1 MWGGWRGEGGGG
13 KWIEKRSRD
22 HVAAAR
28 LRGRERKSL
37 TEEQKDDEQEENSER
52 EGECVCLHV

>member
-1 MWGGWRGEGGGG
+1 MREGGGGRGGGGG

-28 LRGRERKSL
+28 LRGERVKE
-37 TEEQKDDEQEENSER
+37 TRIGAERRQAGGEQ
-52 EGECVCLHV
+52 